1 MSKQTRL
8 FPLFLPIFLE
18 LLFVMLTG
26 MVDTL
31 MLATEGDH
39 AVGAVGTAN
48 TYISLFLIMFAVISS
63 GIMAVMTQYIGAKR
77 PGVAQQALRLGLVFN
92 LILGLVISA
101 ILFFGGEAILKMV
114 GIARDLLEPARIYLQ
129 VVGLFAVC
137 NALTPIFSCY
147 LRAFNRPKAPLIG
160 TVIANL
166 LNVALNALFLFVMDL
181 GVFGVALAT
190 GISHLVNLLWVMIAS
205 RRSITRT
212 VDPQPLR
219 NGLIMKK
226 IIQVGLPGAMEN
238 ILYNLAITIV
248 ISLLNRMDTT
258 GMQATARAYM
268 VQIANFSLCTGA
280 ALAQANAILVG
291 WRIGSCELE
300 LCDRETRRT
309 ALVGIGIGLIVSSAF
324 ALCSSSIL
332 PFLTRDPEMIR
343 LVRILLFIDILLEVG
358 RTTNL
363 TFGYALKT
371 SGDATYPMI
380 IAVTFV
386 FLIAAG
392 GTWFFGV
399 KLGMLVIGAGIAL
412 ALDECIR
419 AVFMFLRWHSGR
431 WKNKNLLNNQ

>member
-1 MSKQTRL
+1 MSKQPRL

-48 TYISLFLIMFAVISS
+48 TYIGLFLIMFAVISS
-63 GIMAVMTQYIGAKR
+63 GIMAVMTQFIGAKR

-92 LILGLVISA
+92 LILGLAISA
-101 ILFFGGEAILKMV
+101 LLFFGGEAILQMV
-114 GIARDLLEPARIYLQ
+114 GIARDLLAPARIYLQ

-147 LRAFNRPKAPLIG
+147 LRAFNQPKAPLIG

-166 LNVALNALFLFVMDL
+166 LNVALNALFLFVMDM

-190 GISHLVNLLWVMIAS
+190 GISHLVNLLWVWGAS
-205 RRSITRT
+205 RRITKT
-212 VDPQPLR
+212 ADPQPLP

-280 ALAQANAILVG
+280 SLAQANAILVG
-291 WRIGSCELE
+291 WRIGACELDA
-300 LCDRETRRT
+300 CDRETRRT
-309 ALVGIGIGLIVSSAF
+309 ALVGIGIGLIVSSFF
-324 ALCSSSIL
+324 ALGSNSIL
-332 PFLTRDPEMIR
+332 PILTRDPEMIR
-343 LVRILLFIDILLEVG
+343 LVRVLLFIDILLEVG

-392 GTWFFGV
+392 GTWFFGI
-399 KLGMLVIGAGIAL
+399 KLGMLVVGAGIAL
-412 ALDECIR
+412 ALDECVR

>member
-1 MSKQTRL
+1 MSKQPRL

-48 TYISLFLIMFAVISS
+48 TYIGLFLIMFAVISS
-63 GIMAVMTQYIGAKR
+63 GIMAVMTQFIGAKR

-92 LILGLVISA
+92 LILGLAISA
-101 ILFFGGEAILKMV
+101 LLFFGGEAILQMV
-114 GIARDLLEPARIYLQ
+114 GIARDLLAPARIYLQ

-147 LRAFNRPKAPLIG
+147 LRAFNQPKAPLIG

-190 GISHLVNLLWVMIAS
+190 GISHLVNLLWVWGAS
-205 RRSITRT
+205 RRITKT
-212 VDPQPLR
+212 ADPQPLP

-280 ALAQANAILVG
+280 SLAQANAILVG
-291 WRIGSCELE
+291 WRIGACELDA
-300 LCDRETRRT
+300 CDRETRRT
-309 ALVGIGIGLIVSSAF
+309 ALVGIGIGLIVSSFF
-324 ALCSSSIL
+324 ALGSNSIL
-332 PFLTRDPEMIR
+332 PILTRDPEMIR
-343 LVRILLFIDILLEVG
+343 LVRVLLFIDILLEVG

-392 GTWFFGV
+392 GTWFFGI
-399 KLGMLVIGAGIAL
+399 KLGMLVVGAGIAL
-412 ALDECIR
+412 ALDECVR